1 MQEVTSKLFEDDH
14 WAYKRDKSCKL
25 QVLQRYIPKTVKAA
39 NEIYDALKTNKFKS
53 RGQYANRQDYT
64 KTL

>member
-25 QVLQRYIPKTVKAA
+25 QVLQIYIPKTVKAA

-53 RGQYANRQDYT
+53 RG
-64 KTL
+64 